1 MNSHMQLSEQQLN
14 HFHTFGFLLLPAL
27 LRPDEVG
34 WITDEFEQVL
44 QIHGAQHDGSKHTQI
59 VPMLDHSERLCTLL
73 DDARILGI
81 AGAILGD
88 DFNYAGGDGDF
99 WVGDTNWHP
108 DGNYAD
114 LFAIKFAFYLDPL
127 TRDTGSL
134 RLLPGSHLPESYWR
148 HGNMHPGNAREKWRI
163 DPWEIPGNIAIETNP
178 GDLVVF
184 NHSIFHASFGGGNR
198 RRQFSMNLHKRG
210 KTDAD
215 LARID
220 QYIGHHGTIPRGIRI
235 GGKFTG
241 LKPGSMYSDFSMY
254 TDLMIDTATP
264 ERRRHLSQLHHRVA
278 HVHPTAA
285 PPRPL
290 PLNGK

>member
-1 MNSHMQLSEQQLN
+1 MQPTEQQLH

-27 LRPDEVG
+27 LQPDEVA

-44 QIHGAQHDGSKHTQI
+44 QIHGAEHDGSKHTQI
-59 VPMLDHSERLCTLL
+59 VPMLDHSERLCSLL

-99 WVGDTNWHP
+99 WVGDTAWHP
-108 DGNYAD
+108 DGDYPD
-114 LFAIKFAFYLDPL
+114 LFAIKFAFYLDVL

-134 RLLPGSHLPESYWR
+134 RILPGSHLPESYWR
-148 HGNMHPGNAREKWRI
+148 RGNIHPNNAQASWGI

-184 NHSIFHASFGGGNR
+184 NHSIFHASFGGSNR

-210 KTDAD
+210 KTDAE

-220 QYIGHHGTIPRGIRI
+220 QYLGHHGTIPRGIRI

-241 LKPGSMYSDFSMY
+241 LKPGSMYTDFSMY
-254 TDLMIDTATP
+254 TDLMIDTATS
-264 ERRRHLSQLHHRVA
+264 ERLRHLSQLHHRVA

-290 PLNGK
+290 PANNT

>member
-1 MNSHMQLSEQQLN
+1 MQLTEQQLH

-27 LRPDEVG
+27 LQPDEVA

-44 QIHGAQHDGSKHTQI
+44 QIHGAEHDGSKHTQI

-81 AGAILGD
+81 ASAILGD

-99 WVGDTNWHP
+99 WVGDTDWHP
-108 DGNYAD
+108 DGNYSD

-134 RLLPGSHLPESYWR
+134 RVLPGSHLPESHWR
-148 HGNMHPGNAREKWRI
+148 CGNIHPNNAQASWGI
-163 DPWEIPGNIAIETNP
+163 DPWEIPGNVAIETNP

-210 KTDAD
+210 KTDAE

-220 QYIGHHGTIPRGIRI
+220 QYLGHHGTIPRGIRI

-241 LKPGSMYSDFSMY
+241 LKPGSMYTDFSMY

-264 ERRRHLSQLHHRVA
+264 ERLRHLSQLHHRVA
-278 HVHPTAA
+278 DVHPIAA

-290 PLNGK
+290 PANNT

>member
-1 MNSHMQLSEQQLN
+1 MQPTEQQLN
-14 HFHTFGFLLLPAL
+14 HFRTFGYLVFPRLLC
-27 LRPDEVG
+27 PDEVT
-34 WITDEFEQVL
+34 WMTEEFEQVL
-44 QIHGAQHDGSKHTQI
+44 HTHGANHDGSRRTQI
-59 VPMLDHSERLCTLL
+59 VPMLDHSKRLCTLL

-81 AGAILGD
+81 ANAILGD

-99 WVGDTNWHP
+99 WVGDTAWHP
-108 DGNYAD
+108 DGNYPD
-114 LFAIKFAFYLDPL
+114 LFAIKFAFYLDSL
-127 TRDTGSL
+127 TRDTGCLSV
-134 RLLPGSHLPESYWR
+134 LPGSHLPESHWR
-148 HGNMHPGNAREKWRI
+148 RGNMHPGKARESW
-163 DPWEIPGNIAIETNP
+163 DVTPWEIPGNVAIETNP

-210 KTDAD
+210 KTDAE

-220 QYIGHHGTIPRGIRI
+220 QYLSHHGTIPRGIRI

-241 LKPGSMYSDFSMY
+241 LKPGSMYADFGMY

-264 ERRRHLSQLHHRVA
+264 ERLRHLSQLHHRVA
-278 HVHPTAA
+278 LVHPNAA

-290 PLNGK
+290 PVNNT

>member
-1 MNSHMQLSEQQLN
+1 MQPTEQQLN

-27 LRPDEVG
+27 LRPDEVA

-44 QIHGAQHDGSKHTQI
+44 RIHGAEHDGSKHTQI

-99 WVGDTNWHP
+99 WVGDTAWHP
-108 DGNYAD
+108 DGNYPD
-114 LFAIKFAFYLDPL
+114 LFAIKFAFYLAPL

-148 HGNMHPGNAREKWRI
+148 CGSMHPNNAQASWGI
-163 DPWEIPGNIAIETNP
+163 TPWEIPGNVAIETNP
-178 GDLVVF
+178 GDLVIF
-184 NHSIFHASFGGGNR
+184 NHSIFHASFGGSNR

-210 KTDAD
+210 KTDAE

-220 QYIGHHGTIPRGIRI
+220 QYLGHHGTIPRGIRI

-264 ERRRHLSQLHHRVA
+264 ERLRHLSQLHYRAA

-285 PPRPL
+285 PPRAL
-290 PLNGK
+290 PVNNT

>member
-1 MNSHMQLSEQQLN
+1 MQLTEQQLN
-14 HFHTFGFLLLPAL
+14 HFHTFGFLLFPAL
-27 LRPDEVG
+27 LCPGEVG

-59 VPMLDHSERLCTLL
+59 VPMLDHSEQLCTLL

-88 DFNYAGGDGDF
+88 DFYYAGGDGDF

-127 TRDTGSL
+127 TRDTGCL

-148 HGNMHPGNAREKWRI
+148 HANMHPGNAREKWRI
-163 DPWEIPGNIAIETNP
+163 DPWEIPGNAAIETNP

-184 NHSIFHASFGGGNR
+184 NLQYLPRLFRRRHR

-254 TDLMIDTATP
+254 TDL
-264 ERRRHLSQLHHRVA
+264 
-278 HVHPTAA
+278 
-285 PPRPL
+285 
-290 PLNGK
+290 

>member
-1 MNSHMQLSEQQLN
+1 MQPTASQLN
-14 HFHTFGFLLLPAL
+14 HFRTFGFLLFPAL
-27 LRPDEVG
+27 LRPDEVA

-44 QIHGAQHDGSKHTQI
+44 QIHGTDHDGTKRTQI
-59 VPMLDHSERLCTLL
+59 VPMLDHSEKLCTLL
-73 DDARILGI
+73 DEARILGI
-81 AGAILGD
+81 VSAILGD

-99 WVGDTNWHP
+99 WVGDTPWHP
-108 DGNYAD
+108 DGNYPD

-127 TRDTGSL
+127 TCDTGCL
-134 RLLPGSHLPESYWR
+134 RILPGSHLPESYWR
-148 HGNMHPGNAREKWRI
+148 RGNMHPGNARELWDI
-163 DPWEIPGNIAIETNP
+163 DPWEIPGNVAIETNP

-184 NHSIFHASFGGGNR
+184 NHSLFHASFGGGNR

-210 KTDAD
+210 ETDAE

-220 QYIGHHGTIPRGIRI
+220 EYLSHHGTIPRGIRI

-241 LKPGSMYSDFSMY
+241 LEPGSMYADFSMY

-264 ERRRHLSQLHHRVA
+264 ERLRHLSQLHERA
-278 HVHPTAA
+278 ALVHPHAA

-290 PLNGK
+290 PIDNT